1 MKVSKKGFK
10 IAEVPIVVSY
20 EGDTSTQNPISHGA
34 SVTFSTLKFISIDHP
49 LKFYGIPGLVFLA
62 IGWNGDRH
70 EYFWPF
76 GDSNYYN
83 TIKDAYDFSEFLVYV
98 LGPIVLLFSL
108 NFIFEGNLENT
119 IEDEIKK
126 KK

>member
-1 MKVSKKGFK
+1 MKNGTIKKILGYYVFWCFL
-10 IAEVPIVVSY
+10 
-20 EGDTSTQNPISHGA
+20 H
-34 SVTFSTLKFISIDHP
+34 
-49 LKFYGIPGLVFLA
+49 LVFLA

-126 KK
+126 K